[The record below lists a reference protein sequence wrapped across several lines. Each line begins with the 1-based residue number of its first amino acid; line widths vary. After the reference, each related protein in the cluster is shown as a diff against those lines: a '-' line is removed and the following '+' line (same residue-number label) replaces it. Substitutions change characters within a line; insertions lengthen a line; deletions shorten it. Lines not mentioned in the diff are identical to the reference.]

1 MRRSHDLW
9 VAESVREITAI
20 INKQPYRIVSKR
32 FGKRVR
38 DYVDTVI
45 TLDIETT
52 NTEHDGFAYS
62 FQMCIG
68 GKCVVVRYVED
79 CIEILRYLA
88 DHYGTTLDRR
98 MVVYVHNLGYE
109 HFYLTQLFADA
120 WGTPESSLLTQPHK
134 PLTIFYRIG
143 IEFRDSLKLFQ
154 KSLAGATK
162 GCKHEKLVGDLEY
175 SVYRTPDTALTQ
187 EEFDYCVNDV
197 IGLYEAVMN
206 LRAERGYNMATI
218 PYTNTGIVIAEVNA
232 NLGDRLHR
240 GKVIREM
247 AALQLNKL
255 QMELAYNSMGGGDT
269 HGCRWRAGTTYEN
282 CNSYDLKSA
291 HPSQMILRKFP
302 SGAPM
307 DVEDLTQNQAE
318 ILIEEGY
325 GWCGKVLIGGF
336 AIKPECPD
344 PTLSISKCTTD
355 PAPIGLQ
362 GLDNGRVM
370 GADAVLCYM
379 DSNDW
384 KRFRQAYDY
393 EDMYLVEGVVFR
405 LDYLP
410 DEFRTTILS
419 KFRDKE
425 SKEKDSPDYHF
436 AKIVVNTIFGACA
449 QKTVRDE
456 CTLTIDEYIEVEKTK
471 WKDKLAGMDDAAVY
485 KSQNGKFPFLWG
497 LWTASLSRLMLF
509 ELIKA
514 VGWERAIYWDTDS
527 CKYEGDK
534 VPEVEDYNARVRE
547 QCVLRNAVVID
558 RDGNNVYIG
567 TAEDEHPT
575 VQYGYR
581 KFRFLHAKCYAG
593 EGWSKKKKAYIMET
607 TIAGVGK
614 EEGVKA
620 LEGDIDRL
628 ANGLY
633 IADAGG
639 NQLTYNDR
647 PIINRTSWSRPTRT
661 ASYIYMQPR
670 QYLVQDTNT
679 AMKADIIETEIVF
692 ESI

>member
-1 MRRSHDLW
+1 MRKSHDLL
-9 VAESVREITAI
+9 VAESYEEYIEVLA
-20 INKQPYRIVSKR
+20 KQSYAIVSKR
-32 FGKRVR
+32 FGRRVR
-38 DYVDTVI
+38 EYVDTVI

-62 FQMCIG
+62 FQMCVG
-68 GKCVVVRYVED
+68 GQCVVVRYVED
-79 CIEILRYLA
+79 CIAILNWVA

-109 HFYLTQLFADA
+109 HFYLTQLFTDE
-120 WGTPESSLLTQPHK
+120 WGAPDNSLLTQPHK

-162 GCKHEKLVGDLEY
+162 GCAHEKLVGDLDYNE
-175 SVYRTPDTALTQ
+175 YRTPDTPLTQ

-197 IGLYEAVMN
+197 IGLYEAIMR
-206 LRAERGYNMATI
+206 LRAERGYNQATI
-218 PYTNTGIVIAEVNA
+218 PYTNTGIVIAEVNK

-240 GKVIREM
+240 GKTMRAM
-247 AALQLNKL
+247 AALQLNKR

-269 HGCRWRAGTTYEN
+269 HGCRWRAGITYEK

-291 HPSQMILRKFP
+291 HPSQMILRPFP
-302 SGAPM
+302 KGAPM
-307 DVEDLTQNQAE
+307 DVEDLTQEQAE
-318 ILIEEGY
+318 LLIDNGY
-325 GWCGKVLIGGF
+325 GWCGKALIGKF
-336 AIKPECPD
+336 HIKPECPD
-344 PTLSISKCTTD
+344 PTLSLSKCTKD
-355 PAPIGLQ
+355 PAPIGLD

-384 KRFRQAYDY
+384 QRFRQAYDY
-393 EDMYLVEGVVFR
+393 EDMYLVEGVAFA

-410 DEFRTTILS
+410 DDFRKAILD

-425 SKEKDSPDYHF
+425 NKEKDSPDYRF

-456 CTLTIDEYIEVEKTK
+456 CELSIDEYIEVTKTK
-471 WKDKLAGMDDAAVY
+471 WETKLKGMDDDAVY
-485 KSQNGKFPFLWG
+485 KSQKGKFPFLWG

-514 VGWERAIYWDTDS
+514 VGWEKAIYWDTDS

-534 VPEVEDYNARVRE
+534 VPEVDRYNENVRA
-547 QCVLRNAVVID
+547 QCILRDAVVID
-558 RDGNNVYIG
+558 RDGHEVYIG

-575 VQYGYR
+575 EQYGYR

-593 EGWSKKKKAYIMET
+593 EGWNVKKQAYIMET

-614 EEGVKA
+614 KQGVQA
-620 LEGDIDRL
+620 LDGDIDRL
-628 ANGLY
+628 SNGLY

-647 PIINRTSWSRPTRT
+647 PIITRTCFKRPTRT

-679 AMKADIIETEIVF
+679 ARMVDKMETEII
-692 ESI
+692 SD